1 MDDEQIRR
9 LRQHSS
15 RLDTLDPDDLE
26 GADLDA
32 IAELVGDASVV
43 FLGESM
49 HRVHEFIDLRHRLT
63 RFLVERLGFTA
74 VVMESGFAEGRLVDD
89 WITGRSTSP
98 PREVLQHGLTYHH
111 GKSHET
117 LDQLAWMRR
126 HNLAATRPLRF
137 FGMDLPASAA
147 SARPAVVAALEMLD
161 RYDPEYAARVRTD
174 LLPMFD
180 HLPPDD
186 GGLAWAAVAISSYL
200 ALGPD
205 ARHAL
210 TAAIGELAERIAAR
224 RPAVLALAE
233 AAGDP
238 DALHAVDF
246 AARCAVVARH
256 ADAFLAA
263 MVDAPGRRYPP
274 ANVRD
279 LAMAENVRWVLD
291 RHDRIVVVA
300 ANGHIQRSP
309 FHAPPLVPEPQPT
322 LGQHLAREL
331 RGHSV
336 VIGTTYGG
344 GEAWL
349 HGPRPDDAP
358 GHSTPFVEALPEPAP
373 ESLDA
378 MIARAT
384 IAPDDCLVVDLG
396 AIRRDPLI
404 APSLASTR
412 GTAHG
417 PHLLTYDPAVAF
429 DAVVHVGRVS
439 PWHTW
444 IDERGLTT

>member
-1 MDDEQIRR
+1 MDDAQVRR
-9 LRQHSS
+9 LRRYASP
-15 RLDTLDPDDLE
+15 LATLDPDELD
-26 GADLDA
+26 GSDLDA
-32 IAELVGDASVV
+32 IAGLVGDARAV

-49 HRVHEFIDLRHRLT
+49 HRVHEFLDVRHRIT

-74 VVMESGFAEGRLVDD
+74 VVAESGFAEGRLVDD
-89 WITGRSTSP
+89 WIMGRSATP
-98 PREVLQHGLTYHH
+98 PRDVLQRGVTYHH
-111 GKSHET
+111 GKSQEM

-126 HNLAATRPLRF
+126 RNLRATRPVRF

-147 SARPAVVAALEMLD
+147 TARPAVVAALDALD
-161 RYDPEYAARVRTD
+161 RYDPEYAARVRAH

-186 GGLAWAAVAISSYL
+186 GGLAWAAVAIASYL
-200 ALGPD
+200 ALEPD
-205 ARHAL
+205 ARHPL

-224 RPAVLALAE
+224 RPAILDRAE
-233 AAGDP
+233 ADGDP
-238 DALHAVDF
+238 DAFEVVDF
-246 AARCAVVARH
+246 AVQCAVVARH

-279 LAMAENVRWVLD
+279 LAMAESVRWVLG
-291 RHDRIVVVA
+291 RHDRIVVLA
-300 ANGHIQRSP
+300 ANGHVQRSP

-331 RGHSV
+331 RGRSV

-344 GEAWL
+344 GATWL
-349 HGPRPDDAP
+349 HRPRPDDAP
-358 GHSTPFVEALPEPAP
+358 GHSTPFVDDLPEPAP

-378 MIARAT
+378 MLAEAT
-384 IAPDDCLVVDLG
+384 RDPDECLLVDLRG
-396 AIRRDPLI
+396 VRGDPIL
-404 APSLASTR
+404 APRLAATS

-417 PHLLTYDPAVAF
+417 PHLLTSDPASAF

-444 IDERGLTT
+444 IDERGLTP